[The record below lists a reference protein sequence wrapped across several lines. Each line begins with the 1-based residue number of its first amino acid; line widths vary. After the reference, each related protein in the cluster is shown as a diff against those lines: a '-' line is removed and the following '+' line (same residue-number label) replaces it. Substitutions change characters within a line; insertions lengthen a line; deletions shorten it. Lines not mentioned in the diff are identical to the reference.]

1 MPPEMA
7 MHDRAPPIDWPKI
20 PLRFAP
26 AEKMLRVDALRA
38 AMGFRSRYCLQAMS
52 HQRRLTTRLTAAATS
67 TVLKKKETMPW
78 TMLIAR
84 IVCVVT
90 ATSDVCAVIP
100 VTKAK

>member
-1 MPPEMA
+1 
-7 MHDRAPPIDWPKI
+7 
-20 PLRFAP
+20 
-26 AEKMLRVDALRA
+26 
-38 AMGFRSRYCLQAMS
+38 MS

-84 IVCVVT
+84 IVYVVT